1 MSSDL
6 LDRVFVT
13 VPCNV
18 CDESYPVAASVVRTS
33 QALLAEGC
41 SGTSSYECDATYYAT
56 LVEHDAIES
65 LTHAWADF
73 CRSATTHG
81 AVDVDV
87 ALEAARP
94 VKRR

>member
-1 MSSDL
+1 MSADL
-6 LDRVFVT
+6 LEHVLVT

-18 CDESYPVAASVVRTS
+18 CDDSYTVPASVVRTS
-33 QALLAEGC
+33 QELLADGC

-87 ALEAARP
+87 EKPVA